1 MDKAQLE
8 QDILYIPINPF
19 SNDTTEIKLDLIIY
33 ESDDYGNFVGSPK
46 HKKTLHYNPFPNY
59 FHISDL
65 IFYEVENIKEHKN
78 YFYCPIHNKLY
89 DKYIN
94 SGNTKE
100 LFCKECQIDEF
111 NNIDIKYFDKMEL
124 NWEKFNMNKIKVI
137 NIIMKLIQEFYP
149 DEINQFNKD
158 DFCKIETEKII
169 KNNINNILYN
179 KNYDELF
186 NKKLKL
192 LILDFNSFIISAL
205 KIYKTNKY
213 FNRNY
218 LVNLDLFEGFD
229 FPQIFNLDNDIKSF
243 DV

>member
-8 QDILYIPINPF
+8 QEILYIPLNPF
-19 SNDTTEIKLDLIIY
+19 SNDTTEINLDLILY
-33 ESDDYGNFVGSPK
+33 ESDDYGNFICSPK
-46 HKKTLHYNPFPNY
+46 HKKILHYNPFPKY

-65 IFYEVENIKEHKN
+65 IFYEVKNIKEYPN
-78 YFYCPIHNKLY
+78 YFYSPIHNKLY
-89 DKYIN
+89 NKYIN

-100 LFCKECQIDEF
+100 IFCKECQTNEF
-111 NNIDIKYFDKMEL
+111 NDNDIKYFEQTEL
-124 NWEKFNMNKIKVI
+124 NWEKFNMNKNKII

-149 DEINQFNKD
+149 DEINQFNKV

-169 KNNINNILYN
+169 NNNINNILYN